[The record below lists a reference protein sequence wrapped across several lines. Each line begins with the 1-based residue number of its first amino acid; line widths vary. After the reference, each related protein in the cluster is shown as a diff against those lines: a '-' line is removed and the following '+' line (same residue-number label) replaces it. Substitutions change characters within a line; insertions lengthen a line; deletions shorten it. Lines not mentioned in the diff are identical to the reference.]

1 MEVRRVSTPE
11 ELQEALRIRHAVF
24 VEEQGVPVAE
34 EQDAWD
40 ATAVHLLAFVDGVP
54 AGTAR
59 LVGAKVGRVAVLPR
73 FRGLGVGV
81 ALMEEMHRLAGGQ
94 ELYLDAQ
101 VGVIGFYERLGYTA
115 EGAEFLD
122 AGILHRRM
130 RR

>member
-11 ELQEALRIRHAVF
+11 ELQEALRIRHTVF
-24 VEEQGVPVAE
+24 VEEQGVPLAE
-34 EQDAWD
+34 EQDAAD
-40 ATAVHLLAFVDGVP
+40 ASALHLLVFVDGAP

-59 LVGAKVGRVAVLPR
+59 LVGAKVGRVAVLPA
-73 FRGLGVGV
+73 FRGRGLGV
-81 ALMEEMHRLAGGQ
+81 ALMEAMHALAGDE

-115 EGAEFLD
+115 EGPEFLD
-122 AGILHRRM
+122 AGIRHRRM

>member
-1 MEVRRVSTPE
+1 MEVRRVSTSD
-11 ELQEALRIRHAVF
+11 ELQAALRIRHEVF
-24 VEEQGVPVAE
+24 VQEQGVPVAE
-34 EQDAWD
+34 EQDACD
-40 ATAVHLLAFVDGVP
+40 ATAVHLLALVDGVP

-59 LVGAKVGRVAVLPR
+59 LVGAKVGRVAVLPA
-73 FRGLGVGV
+73 FRGHGVGV
-81 ALMEEMHRLAGGQ
+81 ALMEEVHRLAGDE

-115 EGAEFLD
+115 EGPEFLD